1 MNKLIF
7 EELKKRVQNYQIDP
21 NTQLFHHFH
30 QKKLNMSGNNFEKIM
45 ADHPDE
51 TLLNILKNR
60 NDYQKEA
67 SDAAINEAIKRR
79 LVSDLTDLQIKLPSS
94 VKPVN
99 TQFEEEKIITKEKAK
114 RDMLFGAL
122 WCIGGIIATAAH
134 IGFIFW
140 GAIIF
145 GGIQFFRGLI
155 NNEL

>member
-1 MNKLIF
+1 
-7 EELKKRVQNYQIDP
+7 
-21 NTQLFHHFH
+21 
-30 QKKLNMSGNNFEKIM
+30 MSGNNFEKVM

-51 TLLNILKNR
+51 TLLKILKNR

-67 SDAAINEAIKRR
+67 CDAAINEAIKRK
-79 LVSDLTDLQIKLPSS
+79 LVSGLTDLQIKLPSS

-99 TQFEEEKIITKEKAK
+99 PQFEEERIITKEKAK

-122 WCIGGIIATAAH
+122 WCIGGIIATSAH

-140 GAIIF
+140 GAIVF

-155 NNEL
+155 NND